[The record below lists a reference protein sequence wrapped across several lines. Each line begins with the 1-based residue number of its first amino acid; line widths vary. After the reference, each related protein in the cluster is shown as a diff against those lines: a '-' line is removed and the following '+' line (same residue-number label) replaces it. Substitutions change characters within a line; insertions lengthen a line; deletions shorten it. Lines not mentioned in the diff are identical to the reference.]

1 MLLATVLPFFPL
13 EEDDDEILSCLR
25 FTFFGLLPAFRNV
38 VSSESD
44 SVINVVYEEC

>member
-1 MLLATVLPFFPL
+1 MTVVPFFPL
-13 EEDDDEILSCLR
+13 EVDVDENFSCFR
-25 FTFFGLLPAFRNV
+25 FMLFGLLLAFRNV